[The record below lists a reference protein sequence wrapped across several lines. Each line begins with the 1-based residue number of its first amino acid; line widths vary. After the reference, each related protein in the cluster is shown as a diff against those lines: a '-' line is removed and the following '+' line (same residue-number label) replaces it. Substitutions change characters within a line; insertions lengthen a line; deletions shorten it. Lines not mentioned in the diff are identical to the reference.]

1 MARVCKITGKRPLV
15 GNNVSKSNR
24 KTKRR
29 QIPNLQSKRIYVP
42 ELGKFVQL
50 KVSVTALK
58 TIDRLLFSMII
69 FLMFCIISPLIFNIP
84 KATIYQNFANVI
96 RIPQDLTVLL

>member
-29 QIPNLQSKRIYVP
+29 QIPNLLSKRIFVP

-58 TIDRLLFSMII
+58 TIDRLG
-69 FLMFCIISPLIFNIP
+69 LMPYLKKQGLKLSDI
-84 KATIYQNFANVI
+84 Q
-96 RIPQDLTVLL
+96 

>member
-1 MARVCKITGKRPLV
+1 MSRVCKITGKKPLV

-29 QIPNLQSKRIYVP
+29 QLPNLQMKKVFVP
-42 ELGKFVQL
+42 ELGKFIQL

-58 TIDRLLFSMII
+58 TIDKLGLVPYLKKQGLSLSDI
-69 FLMFCIISPLIFNIP
+69 
-84 KATIYQNFANVI
+84 Q
-96 RIPQDLTVLL
+96 

>member
-1 MARVCKITGKRPLV
+1 MSKVCQITGKRPRV

-58 TIDRLLFSMII
+58 TIDRLG
-69 FLMFCIISPLIFNIP
+69 LMPYLKKQGLKLSDI
-84 KATIYQNFANVI
+84 Q
-96 RIPQDLTVLL
+96 

>member
-42 ELGKFVQL
+42 ELGKFIQL

-58 TIDRLLFSMII
+58 TIDRLG
-69 FLMFCIISPLIFNIP
+69 LMPYLKKQGLKLSDI
-84 KATIYQNFANVI
+84 Q
-96 RIPQDLTVLL
+96 